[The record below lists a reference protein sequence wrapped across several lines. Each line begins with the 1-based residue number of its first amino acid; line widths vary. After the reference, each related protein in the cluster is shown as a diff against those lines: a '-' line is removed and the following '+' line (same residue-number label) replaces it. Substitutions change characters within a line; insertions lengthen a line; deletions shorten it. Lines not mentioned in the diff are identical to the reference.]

1 MSGCIRL
8 RPRDRKALRG
18 ECRRRTKDR
27 DKSTRSAE
35 VFINLAM
42 IQLMVNR
49 LEKAT
54 EAAFRDRAAA

>member
-1 MSGCIRL
+1 
-8 RPRDRKALRG
+8 
-18 ECRRRTKDR
+18 
-27 DKSTRSAE
+27 